1 MTSCNPLLHLED
13 AIGEI
18 SRKMPGSPRTE
29 IMLTRLHFYV
39 QLQLGAWFE
48 SSLKPYGLNHSAW
61 LALML
66 IYSRPQ
72 ERVSPSDISATLA
85 FSRTNATRVVDELE
99 GRGWIQRHPCPDDR
113 RKTELGLTELQ
124 VQDNLM
130 FTADK
135 IGEPMRVAA
144 RSNEQ
149 KQWFGASPPDLS
161 LVAKARASADGS
173 GADFSQDAFGT

>member
-18 SRKMPGSPRTE
+18 SRKRPGSPRTE

-113 RKTELGLTELQ
+113 RKTELGLTEAGYQLIREVMPVHRQRMRDAWQDFTPEEQTQFIALQ
-124 VQDNLM
+124 RKLL
-130 FTADK
+130 TRL
-135 IGEPMRVAA
+135 ET
-144 RSNEQ
+144 
-149 KQWFGASPPDLS
+149 
-161 LVAKARASADGS
+161 GS
-173 GADFSQDAFGT
+173 